1 MKFLIV
7 YGSCGH
13 GHQRAAEYV
22 AAELR
27 ARAHADVTVIDFLD
41 HTTNFFKKSYP
52 FVYKYSVTH
61 IGWLWK
67 IGFDITNLKCLGWL
81 VQPIR
86 RITNRIH
93 AARLEAY
100 FITEDP
106 EYIILTHFLPAEIC
120 SHLRKKKRITS
131 RVFTLIT
138 DTVAHATWINRGS
151 DYFIGLAEETKKEL
165 LAWNIPSEKIHVL
178 GIPISEKFIVQN
190 KRDEYRTKHGLER
203 ALFTVLLTS
212 GSFGMGPLEKALDI
226 LDSFAG
232 RVQAAVVCGNN
243 GALLKRLQERDFHIP
258 VRVFP
263 FIDFMDE
270 LMEASDLVV
279 TKPGGLTMCESLAKE
294 LPMVICRPIPG
305 QESYNADFLMS
316 HGAAFRIYSA
326 SELQTIIEQ
335 VLSDPHVL
343 QEKRENIRLIHKPYA
358 TRAIVDFIEM
368 AQ

>member
-22 AAELR
+22 ASELT
-27 ARAHADVTVIDFLD
+27 ARGHADVTVIDFLD

-52 FVYKYSVTH
+52 FIYKYSVTH
-61 IGWLWK
+61 IAWLWK
-67 IGFDITNLKCLGWL
+67 IGFDITNLKCLEWI
-81 VQPIR
+81 VQPVR
-86 RITNRIH
+86 RIANRMH

-100 FITEDP
+100 FMKENP
-106 EYIILTHFLPAEIC
+106 ECIILTHFLPSEIC
-120 SHLRKKKRITS
+120 SYLRTKKKITS

-165 LAWNIPSEKIHVL
+165 LAWGIPAEKIHVL

-190 KRDEYRTKHGLER
+190 KRDEYRAKHGLER
-203 ALFTVLLTS
+203 EFFTVLLTS

-226 LDSFAG
+226 LDSFSAQ
-232 RVQAAVVCGNN
+232 VQAVVVCGNN
-243 GALLKRLQERDFHIP
+243 GALLNRLKERDFSIP

-305 QESYNADFLMS
+305 QESYNADFLMD
-316 HGAAFRIYSA
+316 HGAAFRIHCVSQ
-326 SELQTIIEQ
+326 LQEIIER
-335 VLSDPHVL
+335 VLADPHVL
-343 QEKRENIRLIHKPYA
+343 QEKIKNIRMIHKPYA
-358 TRAIVDFIEM
+358 TRAIVDFIDK
-368 AQ
+368 